1 MQKKFL
7 ALFILAI
14 LLHPGT
20 FAARHRSHR
29 NHRTHRS
36 HHHTHNKPKQTTPEV
51 TLSYVETLEHP
62 WGIDISHYQTDID
75 WIKLGQQK
83 PNFIFLKA
91 TEGATIQDQKYEE
104 YYHQIG
110 KLNIPVGSYHFF
122 SYKTPGEDQ
131 AKNFLAT
138 VKRKQG
144 DLPLVLDAE
153 YTRSMPG
160 ADTVKKELLTF
171 INLIYQAMGSYPM
184 IYCNYKYY
192 QAYLKEILPENCK
205 LWIVDY
211 QGKPN
216 CDWTFWQTTNRFR
229 HEAIKGHVDLNLF
242 NGTKSNLQSLLF

>member
-1 MQKKFL
+1 MLKKFL
-7 ALFILAI
+7 LLFILAFI
-14 LLHPGT
+14 FQAVAFG
-20 FAARHRSHR
+20 ARRRHSKHKHYR
-29 NHRTHRS
+29 
-36 HHHTHNKPKQTTPEV
+36 KPTPEV
-51 TLSYVETLEHP
+51 TISHVNTLEHP

-110 KLNIPVGSYHFF
+110 ELDIPVGSYHFF
-122 SYKTPGEDQ
+122 SYKSTGEDQ
-131 AKNFLAT
+131 AKNFLST

-153 YTRSMPG
+153 YTRTMPEKEL
-160 ADTVKKELLTF
+160 VKKELLIF
-171 INLIYQAMGSYPM
+171 INLVYQAMGTYPM

-192 QAYLKEILPENCK
+192 QTYLQEIIPEACK

-211 QGKPN
+211 QRKPD
-216 CDWTFWQTTNRFR
+216 CDWTFWQTTSKFKLD
-229 HEAIKGHVDLNLF
+229 AIKGHVDLNLF
-242 NGTKSNLQSLLF
+242 NGTKQSLESLLF